1 MSLTSAEAF
10 SAMAP
15 ISSSQ
20 PVHEAASRRIN
31 APGAARMP
39 PPGTVEA
46 LDATELATLTAWLE
60 GGARPAL
67 EGGCAISD
75 GVLPGTDAELIPR
88 PTVTG
93 TVLTP
98 YEGWDDGVECYPF
111 TAFQSGNKDTPF
123 RVGTAV
129 DRYLGFGFSPPW
141 QGTRYVRAFRTI
153 IDNADVL
160 HHWIFFE
167 DPSARDATANE
178 IIGAHPGG
186 AMMHGWAPGGGDL
199 YFTPDLGM
207 RMDSGSTYLLEVHY
221 NSNDPSAVDASGVE
235 ICVTEEAPA
244 NESIISWLGTDA
256 ISGTSSSGTCA
267 PTAREPIRIVGGTPH
282 MHLKGTHMK
291 VVIERAGGG
300 QEVVHDEPF
309 SFENQRSYDED
320 ITIMPGDRITTT
332 CTFNSPATF
341 GRGTNQEMCYWFAM
355 AYPAGSLTDGGLIG
369 ALTHGANSC
378 LGR

>member
-1 MSLTSAEAF
+1 
-10 SAMAP
+10 MAP

-75 GVLPGTDAELIPR
+75 AVLPGTDAELIPR